1 MRLASI
7 MAEESERSGGGIAQ
21 SWINRFAAS
30 CADVILAADMPAAG
44 GGDVER
50 LRREALDQINHILA
64 RLCGFLCGVA
74 ERFCESFPEGG
85 WNFHTIRVVPGH

>member
-1 MRLASI
+1 

-30 CADVILAADMPAAG
+30 CADVLRDANMSAAD

-50 LRREALDQINHILA
+50 LRREALDQINHIL
-64 RLCGFLCGVA
+64 GDIK
-74 ERFCESFPEGG
+74 FPSDIDKS
-85 WNFHTIRVVPGH
+85 N